1 MQSAVPKRTY
11 LDRQAITELV
21 QNFYGDVRADET
33 VGPIFEAE
41 LRDRWD
47 IHLPRMVEFWSTL
60 MIGARSF
67 SGNVY
72 GKHMALDG
80 VTPEHFQSWLRLW
93 FTRTDSMFTAIPA
106 GDLQEIATGIARNLF
121 RGYFGLEA
129 DFDSVLGAART
140 ASGSTAAV

>member
-1 MQSAVPKRTY
+1 MQSTVPKRTY

-93 FTRTDSMFTAIPA
+93 FTRTDLMFTAVPA
-106 GDLQEIATGIARNLF
+106 GELQEIAIGIARNLF
-121 RGYFGLEA
+121 RGYFGEDA
-129 DFDSVLGAART
+129 DFDAVLEAARS
-140 ASGSTAAV
+140 ASVSSVTL

>member
-21 QNFYGDVRADET
+21 QTFYGDVRADET

-47 IHLPRMVEFWSTL
+47 IHLPRMVEFWCTL

-80 VTPEHFQSWLRLW
+80 VAPEHFRAWLRLW
-93 FTRTDSMFTAIPA
+93 FARTNAMFTQDPA
-106 GDLQEIATGIARNLF
+106 EQLQDIAVGIARNLF
-121 RGYFGLEA
+121 RGYFGADA
-129 DFDSVLGAART
+129 DFDSIEDEVRAA
-140 ASGSTAAV
+140 GLTAATR